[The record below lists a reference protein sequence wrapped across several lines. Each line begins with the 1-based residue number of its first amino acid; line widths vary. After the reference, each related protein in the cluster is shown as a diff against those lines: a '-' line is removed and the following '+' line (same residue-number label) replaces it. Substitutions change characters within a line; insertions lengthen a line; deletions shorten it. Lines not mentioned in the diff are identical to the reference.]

1 MSYNIVDVMV
11 WEGLGDILNTL
22 RKNTLSLQPLDTVT
36 ASSILTRLHVPHT
49 YLWLGGYFWPA
60 KKYSNI

>member
-22 RKNTLSLQPLDTVT
+22 RKNISLQPLDAVT
-36 ASSILTRLHVPHT
+36 ASNILHRLRVPHT
-49 YLWLGGYFWPA
+49 YLW
-60 KKYSNI
+60 

>member
-22 RKNTLSLQPLDTVT
+22 RKNTLSLQPLDIVT
-36 ASSILTRLHVPHT
+36 ASSILHRLQVPHT
-49 YLWLGGYFWPA
+49 YLW
-60 KKYSNI
+60 